1 MASVPGTFC
10 ANMSKELEIADRLE
24 KRRPQS
30 LIVLP
35 WTTES
40 PFVTRSLGVKR
51 PRSLPNLT
59 RGDFPDPVAEDDRE
73 QIDPDDLEIAK
84 SEVET
89 GESAETDQAFSESP
103 EEQQGWPAEP
113 GKELES
119 VVETYETFEQSGGSI
134 IGEDSN
140 SEVMEVMQAER
151 EFSMD
156 ETIEIESPETAE
168 NAVSVAGNDE
178 DFSGEIGV
186 ARTSDVFVAPPACLS
201 PSRAR
206 FEEVEETPMH
216 QPQQEDEVEGA
227 PVGPVYHATAGSS
240 DAESTHPAGIVE
252 TPRSAEDQP
261 PPVPEKA
268 ARRAS
273 IAPAP
278 DDHTE
283 AADSTVISNG
293 ETPVVA
299 SRRGSRTET
308 STHLAE
314 NLAGNEN
321 SSHSKKGSSTSSK
334 HSQYSQ
340 LSDRKIGQLTL
351 VQPSSSSCIS
361 ISSERANG
369 VRGWT
374 PPATPDKSRRSSSFS
389 KTQRPIYSS
398 GSTTSQSSAKFK
410 SFVTW
415 PVGGPGHSKV
425 PESDDESRSSLHSE
439 RQSAKFANMDERERS
454 FEELISRNDTIHCTI
469 TPDPIR
475 RIEVRLA

>member
-1 MASVPGTFC
+1 
-10 ANMSKELEIADRLE
+10 MSKELEIADRLE

-40 PFVTRSLGVKR
+40 PFVTRSPGVKR
-51 PRSLPNLT
+51 PRSLPDLT

-73 QIDPDDLEIAK
+73 QIDSDNLEMAK
-84 SEVET
+84 SEET
-89 GESAETDQAFSESP
+89 GEAAETDQASYTSP
-103 EEQQGWPAEP
+103 EEQQQGWPAEP
-113 GKELES
+113 GKEPES
-119 VVETYETFEQSGGSI
+119 VVETYGTYEQSGGSI
-134 IGEDSN
+134 IGEDSS
-140 SEVMEVMQAER
+140 SEAMEAIQVER
-151 EFSMD
+151 EFPVD
-156 ETIEIESPETAE
+156 EAIEIGSPETTE
-168 NAVSVAGNDE
+168 NAVSVAGDDE
-178 DFSGEIGV
+178 DFSSQIGV
-186 ARTSDVFVAPPACLS
+186 AHTSDDVFVAPRTCLS
-201 PSRAR
+201 PSQAHY
-206 FEEVEETPMH
+206 EEVEGTPVH
-216 QPQQEDEVEGA
+216 QPQQEDEVGRA
-227 PVGPVYHATAGSS
+227 PAGPVYHATAGSL
-240 DAESTHPAGIVE
+240 DAQSTHPAGIVE

-273 IAPAP
+273 IVPVA
-278 DDHTE
+278 DDHTG
-283 AADSTVISNG
+283 AVDSTVISDG
-293 ETPVVA
+293 ETPVVT
-299 SRRGSRTET
+299 SRRGSKTET
-308 STHLAE
+308 STHPAA
-314 NLAGNEN
+314 NLTGNED

-374 PPATPDKSRRSSSFS
+374 PPTTPDKSRRSSSFS
-389 KTQRPIYSS
+389 KAQRPIYSS

-410 SFVTW
+410 SFVSW
-415 PVGGPGHSKV
+415 PVVGAGHSKV

-439 RQSAKFANMDERERS
+439 RQSAKFANMDPRERS
-454 FEELISRNDTIHCTI
+454 FEELISGNDTIHCTI

>member
-1 MASVPGTFC
+1 VVSIPGTFC

-40 PFVTRSLGVKR
+40 PFVTRSPGVKR
-51 PRSLPNLT
+51 PRSLPDLT

-89 GESAETDQAFSESP
+89 GEAAETDQAFSASL
-103 EEQQGWPAEP
+103 EEQQGWPAES
-113 GKELES
+113 GKESES
-119 VVETYETFEQSGGSI
+119 VVETYETYEQSGGSI

-140 SEVMEVMQAER
+140 SEVMELMQAEG

-186 ARTSDVFVAPPACLS
+186 ACTSDVLVAPPACLS

-206 FEEVEETPMH
+206 FEEVEETPTH

-227 PVGPVYHATAGSS
+227 PAGPVYHATAGSS

-278 DDHTE
+278 DDHTG
-283 AADSTVISNG
+283 AADRVISNG
-293 ETPVVA
+293 ETPVVT

-314 NLAGNEN
+314 NLTGNEN

-389 KTQRPIYSS
+389 KAQRPIYSS

-415 PVGGPGHSKV
+415 PVGSAGHSKV

-454 FEELISRNDTIHCTI
+454 FEELISRGDTIHCTI

>member
-1 MASVPGTFC
+1 VASVPGTFC
-10 ANMSKELEIADRLE
+10 ANISKELEIAERLE

-40 PFVTRSLGVKR
+40 PFVTRSPGVKR
-51 PRSLPNLT
+51 PRSLPDLT
-59 RGDFPDPVAEDDRE
+59 RGDFPDPVAEDDIE
-73 QIDPDDLEIAK
+73 QIDSDNLEMAK
-84 SEVET
+84 SEET
-89 GESAETDQAFSESP
+89 GEAAEIDQASYTSP
-103 EEQQGWPAEP
+103 EEQRDWPAEP

-119 VVETYETFEQSGGSI
+119 VVETYGTDEQSGGSI
-134 IGEDSN
+134 IVEDSN
-140 SEVMEVMQAER
+140 SEAMEATQADR
-151 EFSMD
+151 EFPVD

-168 NAVSVAGNDE
+168 NAVSVAGDDE
-178 DFSGEIGV
+178 DFSGGIGI
-186 ARTSDVFVAPPACLS
+186 ARTSDDVFVAPRTCLS
-201 PSRAR
+201 PSRAC
-206 FEEVEETPMH
+206 FEEVEETAMH
-216 QPQQEDEVEGA
+216 QPQQEDEAGRA
-227 PVGPVYHATAGSS
+227 PAGPVYYATAGSS
-240 DAESTHPAGIVE
+240 DAQSMHPAGIVE

-273 IAPAP
+273 IAPVV

-283 AADSTVISNG
+283 TVDSTVISDG
-293 ETPVVA
+293 ETPVVT

-308 STHLAE
+308 STYPAA
-314 NLAGNEN
+314 NLTGNEN

-374 PPATPDKSRRSSSFS
+374 PPTTPDKSRRSSSFS
-389 KTQRPIYSS
+389 KAQRPIYSS

-410 SFVTW
+410 SFVSW
-415 PVGGPGHSKV
+415 PVVGAGHSKV
-425 PESDDESRSSLHSE
+425 PESDDESSLHSE
-439 RQSAKFANMDERERS
+439 RQSAKFANMDPRERS